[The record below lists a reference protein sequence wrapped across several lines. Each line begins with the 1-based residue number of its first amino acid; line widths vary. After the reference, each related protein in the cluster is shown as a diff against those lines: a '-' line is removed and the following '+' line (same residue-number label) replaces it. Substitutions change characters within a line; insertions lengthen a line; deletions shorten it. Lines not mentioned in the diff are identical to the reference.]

1 MKAVGPVLNVT
12 PARMLR
18 LAKRYGIKTGQRGG
32 QSFVRYPSGAC
43 LLQFSLEGE
52 RHYLHLGTMVRKYKG
67 SREEYEQKLGRVMN
81 RLGVQVY
88 DYDWSRR
95 GCWVQMVYA
104 GRAYRFENSVDKSA
118 ESGRLSNVTDL
129 FAQIVLALEGL
140 ARAIENGIFTLDMLM
155 AGVPALSAAADIPD
169 CFKAMGF
176 ERLPEDADSVKA
188 KYRELA
194 KNAHPDAGGDE
205 EAFLLLRANLNK
217 CLTWLAEN
225 GRAG

>member
-1 MKAVGPVLNVT
+1 M
-12 PARMLR
+12 
-18 LAKRYGIKTGQRGG
+18 
-32 QSFVRYPSGAC
+32 
-43 LLQFSLEGE
+43 
-52 RHYLHLGTMVRKYKG
+52 
-67 SREEYEQKLGRVMN
+67 
-81 RLGVQVY
+81 
-88 DYDWSRR
+88 
-95 GCWVQMVYA
+95 
-104 GRAYRFENSVDKSA
+104 
-118 ESGRLSNVTDL
+118 TDL

-194 KNAHPDAGGDE
+194 KSAHPDAGGDE
-205 EAFLLLRANLNK
+205 DAFLALQSNLNK
-217 CLTWLAEN
+217 CLTWFAEN